1 MLSRQSFMHRDAC
14 QPGGKLG
21 PPGKLVQM
29 FVRAHVGV
37 LHYVLSFAIISQNS
51 PSHPVE
57 ALVVTAHDDFKHPR
71 LARQHTGH
79 NLFVTQGLSRSSHFH
94 WADHTDPPYGWSHDS
109 KNGYRSNRTS
119 QAENRNVSVCNRFAP
134 ANSILLEAAH
144 MNKGFDSRLDQGWWV
159 LRIGLG
165 VGPFLAGL
173 DKYFNLLT
181 NWPGYISPLALKIL
195 PFSGQTF
202 MHIVGVVEM
211 IVGLAILT
219 KWTRLGA
226 YVASAWLVLIAINL
240 VWSGMFFDIAVRD
253 VEMALAAFV
262 LARMTE
268 VRRDA
273 LRSEAPNELP
283 ARAIAA

>member
-1 MLSRQSFMHRDAC
+1 MH
-14 QPGGKLG
+14 
-21 PPGKLVQM
+21 
-29 FVRAHVGV
+29 
-37 LHYVLSFAIISQNS
+37 
-51 PSHPVE
+51 
-57 ALVVTAHDDFKHPR
+57 
-71 LARQHTGH
+71 
-79 NLFVTQGLSRSSHFH
+79 
-94 WADHTDPPYGWSHDS
+94 
-109 KNGYRSNRTS
+109 
-119 QAENRNVSVCNRFAP
+119 
-134 ANSILLEAAH
+134 
-144 MNKGFDSRLDQGWWV
+144 KGFDSRLDQAWWA

-181 NWPGYISPLALKIL
+181 NWTGYISPLALKIL

-202 MHIVGVVEM
+202 IHIVGIIEM

-240 VWSGMFFDIAVRD
+240 VWTGMFFDVTVRD

-268 VRRDA
+268 VRTAA
-273 LRSEAPNELP
+273 LQTGVPQEHSAKALV
-283 ARAIAA
+283 AA